1 MLWPH
6 LQLQRQG
13 QPLCST
19 VEAPGTLAETVESCY
34 LVLAAEACPGH
45 QRASTQKDVVAAST
59 QFIRIKSND
68 LNRRVVRHLIRV
80 KTSVRSCKNHLYSI
94 TVPLG
99 FCAAFCSTSSCLHL
113 RQEEDIEIMGA
124 EEQHHGNVS
133 RTPVFRVLVL
143 LILPAM

>member
-1 MLWPH
+1 MLRPH

-13 QPLCST
+13 QPLCSSM
-19 VEAPGTLAETVESCY
+19 EAPGTLAETVESRY
-34 LVLAAEACPGH
+34 LVLEAEACPGH

-59 QFIRIKSND
+59 QFIRIKRND

-80 KTSVRSCKNHLYSI
+80 WSCKYHLYSI

-113 RQEEDIEIMGA
+113 RQQEHIEIVGA
-124 EEQHHGNVS
+124 EQQHHGNVS
-133 RTPVFRVLVL
+133 RTPVFIRVLVL
-143 LILPAM
+143 LTLPAV